1 MIGILL
7 LYTAGVIL
15 CTILINRLF
24 VRHFSDEHRKPH
36 YVITVLL
43 FLCVSGLLFLVHG
56 AKIKVTEIVDKKT
69 RELTHYVLQENPE
82 NPLVSDG
89 YDISRLPEALFE
101 LRAALPASISSDN
114 SLPGKIADTAYHKI
128 VNRDF
133 NKLQGNIR
141 AAQNFAENDRITFS
155 SILYGLKTYILSRF
169 NRIVF
174 YVRIIGLGILLIYTA
189 YCRHVSKKQKTPET
203 SPI

>member
-1 MIGILL
+1 MIGLL
-7 LYTAGVIL
+7 VPYTAGGIL
-15 CTILINRLF
+15 CAILVNRFF

-43 FLCVSGLLFLVHG
+43 FLCAGGLLFLVHG
-56 AKIKVTEIVDKKT
+56 AKIKITEIVDKKT
-69 RELTHYVLQENPE
+69 LELTDYVLQEYPE

-89 YDISRLPEALFE
+89 YDISRLSEALIE
-101 LRAALPASISSDN
+101 LRAALPASLSSDS
-114 SLPGKIADTAYHKI
+114 SLPGKIADKVYHKI
-128 VNRDF
+128 VDRTF
-133 NKLQGNIR
+133 HTLQGNIR

-174 YVRIIGLGILLIYTA
+174 YVRVTVLAVLLIYTA
-189 YCRHVSKKQKTPET
+189 YCLYVSKKEKPPET
-203 SPI
+203 SRI